1 MGSPAKPPAS
11 QPEAE
16 AGTSNDRSMTPLRT
30 AQAIAALASGGGSSL
45 SISSQAQAEAGTDNT
60 TAMSPLRVDQRL
72 ALTFGTPTAA
82 GKAILT
88 AADAAA
94 QRLALGID
102 LSALA
107 LTGAATLTR
116 TSLGATRADGL
127 ALINSTAA
135 AAGAQQSSPSL
146 SWKAFGWKTNAT
158 AASQSVDMHAWLLPA
173 QGTANPTGL
182 LKFTAIVNGG
192 TALDALCIDTR
203 GFLLIDS
210 TNANESTPNIR
221 GDASGTFGISLFNG
235 QVYFR
240 SYSVTAVGIYN
251 GGIQVAG
258 SCTIGFNATNVA
270 TTIDVVLAR
279 DAAGILALK
288 NGASA
293 QKFRVY
299 GTTTGSK
306 YLQIEHDGTNA
317 KITSSSGNVLLSN
330 LPTSNPGAD
339 ILWNNAGTPAIG
351 T

>member
-1 MGSPAKPPAS
+1 MPNL
-11 QPEAE
+11 
-16 AGTSNDRSMTPLRT
+16 TV
-30 AQAIAALASGGGSSL
+30 SSF
-45 SISSQAQAEAGTDNT
+45 ID
-60 TAMSPLRVDQRL
+60 
-72 ALTFGTPTAA
+72 TFMQ
-82 GKAILT
+82 

-94 QRLALGID
+94 GRSALGVD
-102 LSALA
+102 LAALA

-116 TSLGATRADGL
+116 TGLGATRADGL
-127 ALINSTAA
+127 SLINSTAA
-135 AAGAQQSSPSL
+135 AAGAQQASPAM
-146 SWKAFGWKTNAT
+146 SWKAFGWKTNST
-158 AASQSVDMHAWLLPA
+158 AASQSVDMHAWLLPV

-182 LKFTAIVNGG
+182 LKFTAIVDGG

-210 TNANESTPNIR
+210 TNANEATPNIR
-221 GDASGTFGISLFNG
+221 GDASGTFGISIFNG
-235 QVYFR
+235 QLYFR
-240 SYSVTAVGIYN
+240 SYSNTSVGIYN
-251 GGIQVAG
+251 GGIQVNG
-258 SCTIGFNATNVA
+258 SCTIGFCVTNVG

-288 NGASA
+288 NGTSA

-330 LPTSNPGAD
+330 LPTSNPGAG